1 MKYYRRGW
9 TLNGNRTLARLGAVS
24 LADSSEADG
33 LAESDDDEPFRV
45 LYANQVKEV
54 ARKAQ

>member
-1 MKYYRRGW
+1 MKFTGW
-9 TLNGNRTLARLGAVS
+9 TLNGNRTSARLGAVS

-33 LAESDDDEPFRV
+33 LAESDDDESFRV
-45 LYANQVKEV
+45 HYANKVKEV